1 MECLFCS
8 FLVIYDVFE
17 KTHRYKQLL
26 FAFLFAAFILAIL
39 FFVMREFYMKTSRA
53 VKRNEGVARSP
64 IFSLVGTSLDGLA
77 TIRAF
82 KMEKRLIALFDR
94 QQDIHSSAWF
104 TFLSI
109 GRWLGM
115 SSDLLVNF
123 FLTCV
128 VVIPLIS
135 SRGM

>member
-1 MECLFCS
+1 
-8 FLVIYDVFE
+8 
-17 KTHRYKQLL
+17 
-26 FAFLFAAFILAIL
+26 
-39 FFVMREFYMKTSRA
+39 MKTSRA

-135 SRGM
+135 SRGTYVTLI